1 MNKGPDAYRTIGEA
15 SVRLELSRMLLGS
28 GKLNF
33 LNLGQLKDLVGEDF
47 TDHLML
53 IN

>member
-1 MNKGPDAYRTIGEA
+1 MPIELLVKLQW
-15 SVRLELSRMLLGS
+15 RLELSRMLLGS